1 MLNKDACTFRSL
13 EQTDIAIMFAAFAA
27 IGWNKPTSLFQQYFD
42 EQSGGKRHIWVA
54 YSKDEFVGYVTLKL
68 ESEYSQFNLQCI
80 PEINDLNVLP
90 EFRRRGIASKLLELA
105 ENEALKRGFKQIGLG
120 VGLYSDYG
128 PAQRLYVKRG
138 YVPDGH
144 GITYKNKQLLYGD
157 TVKLDDDLVLWL
169 VKEYCFTFKPVEK
182 NDLPLLYTWFKKT
195 HVELWWPV
203 PDEQEDFFKS
213 FLERIRAGVK
223 KPYIVLLNDLP
234 IGYIQSYSVDKTTH
248 SWLPKLPSDGNVIG
262 IDQFIGE
269 PDYLYKGFGPLFIK
283 QFVDDLIAKDPS
295 ITVVV
300 DPDPTNSVA
309 IRCYEKVGFKQLGVY
324 QAPWGPALVMT
335 HSQYKN

>member
-1 MLNKDACTFRSL
+1 M
-13 EQTDIAIMFAAFAA
+13 
-27 IGWNKPTSLFQQYFD
+27 QY
-42 EQSGGKRHIWVA
+42 EEEV
-54 YSKDEFVGYVTLKL
+54 EM
-68 ESEYSQFNLQCI
+68 EY
-80 PEINDLNVLP
+80 
-90 EFRRRGIASKLLELA
+90 
-105 ENEALKRGFKQIGLG
+105 
-120 VGLYSDYG
+120 
-128 PAQRLYVKRG
+128 
-138 YVPDGH
+138 
-144 GITYKNKQLLYGD
+144 T
-157 TVKLDDDLVLWL
+157 
-169 VKEYCFTFKPVEK
+169 FTFKPVEE
-182 NDLPLLYTWFKKT
+182 NDLPLLHTWFEKP
-195 HVELWWPV
+195 HVDLWWPV

-223 KPYIVLLNDLP
+223 KPYMVLLNDLP

-295 ITVVV
+295 ITIIV

-309 IRCYEKVGFKQLGVY
+309 IRCYEKVGFKRFGVY